1 MKLLSSGLH
10 LKDNNSHPGGWMSNY
25 AEIPAFVRWA
35 KDKGFDGVNLSHIR
49 NWGTYDERE
58 FYENVSMFDKSE
70 LVRRMICGT
79 LYHA

>member
-1 MKLLSSGLH
+1 
-10 LKDNNSHPGGWMSNY
+10 MSNY
-25 AEIPAFVRWA
+25 TEIPAFVRWA

-70 LVRRMICGT
+70 LVRRMFCDA
-79 LYHA
+79 LRFA